1 METWNEA
8 LERYGK
14 MYDKTLNF
22 WKPCEKGEN
31 MTNREWL
38 ESLSD
43 EELAKKIGKYNPC
56 DMCIARYG
64 NCYMSCE
71 HGTELWLKAEWNY
84 PVKKKELTQAQLCE
98 AFELKFGKRRAI
110 SLDEVREVTR
120 EIFK

>member
-1 METWNEA
+1 MA
-8 LERYGK
+8 LREIKGVVDRVPWENVSPPPK
-14 MYDKTLNF
+14 IKEDK
-22 WKPCEKGEN
+22 

-56 DMCIARYG
+56 DMCIAQYG

-110 SLDEVREVTR
+110 SLDEVREVAK